1 MLLSK
6 PVPCWRG
13 SRRGA
18 SVTAFF
24 NRGDAMT
31 RTIHLGTAF
40 YVVAIVLCVTS
51 PSVAQ
56 LLLDEDGVPAV
67 IARSVAKQVKSC
79 KGDISVLPHSLF
91 SIDLNGDGSLDY
103 VVNFENFD
111 CETTPSPYCGT
122 GGCLHEIWLS
132 DSSGWRLALAP
143 HANMIA
149 GIDMIDGRP
158 SLRLLVHHRYCQK
171 QPCHQNIVWSAG
183 KLIVISRE
191 DGNLK

>member
-1 MLLSK
+1 
-6 PVPCWRG
+6 
-13 SRRGA
+13 
-18 SVTAFF
+18 
-24 NRGDAMT
+24 MT
-31 RTIHLGTAF
+31 KAIHLGIAF
-40 YVVAIVLCVTS
+40 YVVAIVLCATS

-56 LLLDEDGVPAV
+56 LLLDENGVPAV

-111 CETTPSPYCGT
+111 CEAIPSPYCGT

-132 DSSGWRLALAP
+132 DSTGWGLAVAP

-171 QPCHQNIVWSAG
+171 QPCYQNIVWSAG
-183 KLIVISRE
+183 KLVVTSR
-191 DGNLK
+191 DNGNLK

>member
-1 MLLSK
+1 
-6 PVPCWRG
+6 
-13 SRRGA
+13 
-18 SVTAFF
+18 
-24 NRGDAMT
+24 MT
-31 RTIHLGTAF
+31 RVIRLRAALC
-40 YVVAIVLCVTS
+40 VIAIVLCATS

-56 LLLDEDGVPAV
+56 HLLDEGGVPEV

-79 KGDISVLPHSLF
+79 KGDISVLPQSLF
-91 SIDLNGDGSLDY
+91 SVDLNGDGRLDY

-111 CETTPSPYCGT
+111 CETVPSPYCGT

-132 DSSGWRLALAP
+132 DNAGWRLALSP

>member
-1 MLLSK
+1 MT
-6 PVPCWRG
+6 
-13 SRRGA
+13 GA
-18 SVTAFF
+18 
-24 NRGDAMT
+24 
-31 RTIHLGTAF
+31 ILGTAL
-40 YVVAIVLCVTS
+40 YVATIVLCATS

-56 LLLDEDGVPAV
+56 YLLDEEGVPAV
-67 IARSVAKQVKSC
+67 IAQSVAKQVKSC
-79 KGDISVLPHSLF
+79 KGDTSALPHSLF
-91 SIDLNGDGSLDY
+91 SVDLNGDGRLDY

-111 CETTPSPYCGT
+111 CETVPSPYCGT

-132 DSSGWRLALAP
+132 DSAGWRLALSP

-171 QPCHQNIVWSAG
+171 QPCHQNIVWSEG

-191 DGNLK
+191 GGNPK